1 MLVNQRGLMNYSECI
16 DFSIRN
22 MSIISNTHFTD
33 KSGLREN
40 PTEIPLKSQKKPRY
54 EKEDRKASNQLINS
68 ISLLENK

>member
-1 MLVNQRGLMNYSECI
+1 
-16 DFSIRN
+16 

-33 KSGLREN
+33 KSGLRKN
-40 PTEIPLKSQKKPRY
+40 PTEIQIPLKSQKKPRY